1 LRKDKPGPVSPG
13 KNTESTGLKQSDIA
27 PGSLYNLPK
36 DKCTFLKTT
45 KLDKPAGGS

>member
-1 LRKDKPGPVSPG
+1 MPGPASPG
-13 KNTESTGLKQSDIA
+13 KKPKATGLKQSDIA

-45 KLDKPAGGS
+45 KLDKTAGGS

>member
-1 LRKDKPGPVSPG
+1 LKRVKGSPARQPN
-13 KNTESTGLKQSDIA
+13 KTTGIKKQSDIA

>member
-1 LRKDKPGPVSPG
+1 MRKDKGSPARQP
-13 KNTESTGLKQSDIA
+13 NETTGTKKQSDIA

-36 DKCTFLKTT
+36 DKCTFLNPT

>member
-1 LRKDKPGPVSPG
+1 LRKDKPGPASPG

-36 DKCTFLKTT
+36 NKFTFLKTI
-45 KLDKPAGGS
+45 KLDKSAGGL